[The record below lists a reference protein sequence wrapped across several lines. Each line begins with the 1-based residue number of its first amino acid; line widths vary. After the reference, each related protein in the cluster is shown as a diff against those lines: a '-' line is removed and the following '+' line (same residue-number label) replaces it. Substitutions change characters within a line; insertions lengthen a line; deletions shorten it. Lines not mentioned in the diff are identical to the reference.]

1 MGKLFDQKFKVYF
14 ELWGYMMHDTAD
26 YTSPAFFRFIRL
38 DRYYYLNTYYRTV
51 GVYNTFNNAQ
61 LPYEW
66 ACGEPCTYAEA
77 TIVWH
82 PETFYTDTLNFGTF
96 QLHFGN
102 LNLELD
108 DEVIA
113 LINDAAKPKFTRSW
127 SVGDQLVTMQT
138 FNNFY
143 TGRKIIR
150 NTYNSRGT
158 LTRTKNSKL
167 LTTNAVLAVPLE
179 MELTVARETQGNSN
193 IRVKMVPVQNIYEI
207 HSTGEESTSW
217 V

>member
-1 MGKLFDQKFKVYF
+1 MGKLFDQRFTVYF
-14 ELWGYMMHDTAD
+14 ELWGYMQSDRAD
-26 YTSPAFFRFIRL
+26 YTSPAHFRFIRL
-38 DRYYYLNTYYRTV
+38 DKYYYQNTYYRSV
-51 GVYNTFNNAQ
+51 DVFNDFNSAQ
-61 LPYEW
+61 LPVGW
-66 ACGEPCTYAEA
+66 SCGEPCAYAA
-77 TIVWH
+77 APFVWH
-82 PETFYTDTLNFGTF
+82 PETTYTDTLDFSVF
-96 QLHFGN
+96 RLHFGN

-158 LTRTKNSKL
+158 LTNTKNSRL
-167 LTTNAVLAVPLE
+167 LITDAELTLPLE
-179 MELTVARETQGNSN
+179 MELTVARETQGSSY
-193 IRVKMVPVQNIYEI
+193 IRVKMVPVQNIYEL
-207 HSTGEESTSW
+207 HSTGEASTSW
-217 V
+217 